1 MSSLP
6 SSTNHLS
13 VTPTSSRKIHR
24 HRRSAAISGDFDSM
38 GLGLFSPPPTSKSL
52 NNISINP
59 SNAYSNESS
68 VDKHFQFD
76 NVQDFTNKPVVDG
89 FAFPNKTPDMN
100 KTPSGASPQHFG
112 TLSPG
117 RNSPLHPSSYGL
129 NSPIKLDHRKAASV
143 SNISKTR
150 FFLTEETNLNKEN
163 IPDALIDL
171 DEVMNANLHIGYISN
186 STSNSTPYN
195 HTRTELA
202 PPDIENYDDFL
213 GSPFTKQG
221 PSPFVSSPLSSLLSQ
236 SNHLTH
242 SLFNCYN
249 TSTVSNNNH
258 NGLNLSNLL
267 FDQPIQEQTGDSSA
281 EEEDSKGLLND
292 NVHEN
297 VENDGS
303 LEYLPSFNET
313 EDLFANPPSL
323 ILGSGIYSNLSAS
336 SSTSSLRST
345 GNRVLSSNFIE
356 KTLSNSSRDSAIS
369 NGVPVNTP
377 TLSSI
382 NTVGTPSGKRSG
394 AKANRYQI
402 FYDQSN
408 RISNALKVS
417 SSESINIVR
426 SNSSNHNN
434 NGSTKEIRSLGHS
447 SSLPSLKSN
456 PKRNMQIQP
465 RTLVRFG
472 ELRTLVPE
480 YRRVPTPPVTSLSQE
495 KVNVLA
501 SHSSTKQAESV
512 NIHSGSKIPQTVNSK
527 SSTTLTL
534 NKNASTS
541 PISVHSDASS
551 TVISSNDTIQ
561 STDRSSLASH
571 TDIISTKFKMGKIT
585 KTSCLESTS
594 PVLDGNNPNSNRSQN
609 ETPSIVISSGYGT
622 PSTPSTNSTFK
633 PGEFSDDQA
642 SMCIPHNDIVSIPSN
657 ESTISASDPTFTAEY
672 VSPPSMSHQSSYIA
686 LRSAST
692 SIKSSSKSSPKKAS
706 PRRALSP
713 SEEKILNQTKIPTF
727 RTISPAAG
735 LPNVNEE
742 ATTEEKLGKDDP
754 AEEALLSDPLKK
766 RANVNSFSNNFDP
779 FNTFPSKSGIQAE
792 TDSPEVISRRG
803 SAFTILLKEV
813 AAIPRRGSSSHS
825 IISQPISFSSASGRG
840 SSAFSR
846 FRHSKSKSMF
856 INDGNSNT
864 SRTPSC
870 FDIDDQVNEKKR
882 KSSKFNWFRKK

>member
-1 MSSLP
+1 MSSVP

-52 NNISINP
+52 SNISINP
-59 SNAYSNESS
+59 SNAYSNESYS
-68 VDKHFQFD
+68 DKHFQFD

-117 RNSPLHPSSYGL
+117 RNSPLHPNSYGL
-129 NSPIKLDHRKAASV
+129 NSPIKLGHRKAASV

-186 STSNSTPYN
+186 NTSSSTPYN

-221 PSPFVSSPLSSLLSQ
+221 SSPFVSSPLSSLLGQ
-236 SNHLTH
+236 TNHLTH

-249 TSTVSNNNH
+249 TSTASNNNH

-267 FDQPIQEQTGDSSA
+267 FDQPIQEQTGDSIS
-281 EEEDSKGLLND
+281 EEEDSEGLLN
-292 NVHEN
+292 NNEN

-313 EDLFANPPSL
+313 EDLFANPPNL

-345 GNRVLSSNFIE
+345 GNRVLSSNLIE

-434 NGSTKEIRSLGHS
+434 NGNTKEVRSLGHS

-472 ELRTLVPE
+472 EVRNLVPE

-512 NIHSGSKIPQTVNSK
+512 NPHSGAKIPQPVNSK
-527 SSTTLTL
+527 SSTMLTL

-585 KTSCLESTS
+585 KTSGLESTS
-594 PVLDGNNPNSNRSQN
+594 PVLDGNNPSSNH

-622 PSTPSTNSTFK
+622 SSTPSTNSTYK

-642 SMCIPHNDIVSIPSN
+642 STCIHHNDIVSIPSN
-657 ESTISASDPTFTAEY
+657 ESTISASDPTFTAGY

-692 SIKSSSKSSPKKAS
+692 SIKSSSKSSSKSSPKKAS

-713 SEEKILNQTKIPTF
+713 SEEKILSQTKIPTF
-727 RTISPAAG
+727 RTISAIAG
-735 LPNVNEE
+735 LANANEE
-742 ATTEEKLGKDDP
+742 AKTEEKLGKDYS
-754 AEEALLSDPLKK
+754 AEEASLSDPLKK
-766 RANVNSFSNNFDP
+766 RANVNSFSNNLDP
-779 FNTFPSKSGIQAE
+779 FNTLPSKSGIQAV
-792 TDSPEVISRRG
+792 TDSPEVIPRRG

-825 IISQPISFSSASGRG
+825 IISQPTSFSSASGRG

-856 INDGNSNT
+856 INDGISIT

-882 KSSKFNWFRKK
+882 KSSKFNWFKKK